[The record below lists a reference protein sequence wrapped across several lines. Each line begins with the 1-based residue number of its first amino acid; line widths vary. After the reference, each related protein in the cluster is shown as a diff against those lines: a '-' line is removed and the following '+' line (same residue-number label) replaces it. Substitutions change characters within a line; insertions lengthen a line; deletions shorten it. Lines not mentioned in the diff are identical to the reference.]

1 MKGKR
6 IFISFFVVVLI
17 IVSVAI
23 FFAVRYPLN
32 YSEYIITYSKLY
44 NLDPVLVA
52 SLINEESSFDKNAL
66 SSRGAMGL
74 MQLMPQTAKYVC
86 DLINEDYKNV
96 NLFDPETNIKI
107 GCYYLGY
114 LTEKFDNTTSV
125 LCAYNAG
132 EYTVRLWLAGKDN
145 SSDGKTLYNIPYSQ
159 TKAYVDKI
167 LNGMKIYKFRLK
179 NNI

>member
-6 IFISFFVVVLI
+6 IFISFFVVI
-17 IVSVAI
+17 FFITSIAI

-32 YSEYIITYSKLY
+32 YQGYIITYSKLY

-52 SLINEESSFDKNAL
+52 SLINEESSFDKNAI
-66 SSRGAMGL
+66 SSRGAKGL

-86 DLINEDYKNV
+86 NLMNENYESI

-114 LTEKFDNTTSV
+114 LTEKFDDTTSV
-125 LCAYNAG
+125 LSAYNAG
-132 EYTVRLWLAGKDN
+132 EYTVRLWLERKDN
-145 SSDGKTLYNIPYSQ
+145 SPDGKTLLNIPYPQ
-159 TKAYVDKI
+159 TKVYVNKI
-167 LNGMKIYKFRLK
+167 LNGMKFYKFRIK
-179 NNI
+179 NNT